1 MIFVLFSIC
10 NDNWLIS
17 EMIIHKKHSSV
28 EKQAL
33 DMQMFSY
40 IKRNYFE
47 YSPQTQVVLLVFTA
61 RLQYQKVIND
71 IFKNTPHNKLWL
83 ICFMNLALSCLYTV
97 SQCATTIYA

>member
-17 EMIIHKKHSSV
+17 ELIIHKKHSPV

-47 YSPQTQVVLLVFTA
+47 YFPQTQVVLLVFTA

-83 ICFMNLALSCLYTV
+83 ICFMNLEL
-97 SQCATTIYA
+97 